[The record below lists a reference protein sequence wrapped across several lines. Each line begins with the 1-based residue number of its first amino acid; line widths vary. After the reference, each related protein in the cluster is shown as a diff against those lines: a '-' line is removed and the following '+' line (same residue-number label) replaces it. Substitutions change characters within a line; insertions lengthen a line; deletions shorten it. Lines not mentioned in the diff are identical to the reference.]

1 MKNPL
6 KPIAVEFDDEYLWV
20 TLADRRVI
28 GTPLSGLRWLQN
40 ATAEQ
45 RNDYQLLA
53 HSILWD
59 GLDEA
64 IDTEEMLHGYGVL
77 AEE

>member
-1 MKNPL
+1 MNKSQ
-6 KPIAVEFDDEYLWV
+6 PIAVEFDDEYLWV

-28 GTPLSGLRWLQN
+28 GTPLSDLSWLRN
-40 ATAEQ
+40 ATPEQ

-64 IDTEEMLHGYGVL
+64 IDTEEMLLHGYPVIQKS
-77 AEE
+77 

>member
-28 GTPLSGLRWLQN
+28 GTPLSDLIWLHK
-40 ATAEQ
+40 ATPEQ
-45 RNDYQLLA
+45 RNGYRLLA

-64 IDTEEMLHGYGVL
+64 VDTEEMLRGYSIIQ
-77 AEE
+77 ES

>member
-1 MKNPL
+1 M
-6 KPIAVEFDDEYLWV
+6 PIAVDFDDEYLWV

-28 GTPLSGLRWLQN
+28 GTPLAHLLWLQH
-40 ATAEQ
+40 ATIEQ

-64 IDTEEMLHGYGVL
+64 IDMDEMLHGYPVEAG
-77 AEE
+77 EE